1 MKKRFL
7 FFSPYCDLTYL
18 WMKQDQM
25 QCYCIHFFVGSLV
38 VCEWQCK
45 SQWIRNLNIVTL
57 SVISFIAYNVLSS
70 TKKNTYLTKLT
81 KWLVW
86 MLWNLCHLYTSR
98 MLCQKQIEPII
109 ITDAVYIWYNTDA
122 QSTSDILH
130 MLESANNRT
139 IGRGNFFCFDASGLN
154 MFEQSLKGP
163 QLQISIYF

>member
-1 MKKRFL
+1 ML
-7 FFSPYCDLTYL
+7 LHS
-18 WMKQDQM
+18 
-25 QCYCIHFFVGSLV
+25 FFVGSLV

-139 IGRGNFFCFDASGLN
+139 IGRGKNVCFDASGLN

-163 QLQISIYF
+163 QLHEQVDGLSTWWFIHLFLIASWITHLIAVHL